1 MPFQVGT
8 LPENLPT
15 EFALVVGR
23 LGNGMFEDPAF
34 VHPIRTELKYLD
46 ALPTYAERKVN
57 LSTNMRRR
65 SPLLNEFSDELLAAF

>member
-1 MPFQVGT
+1 
-8 LPENLPT
+8 
-15 EFALVVGR
+15 
-23 LGNGMFEDPAF
+23 MFEDPAF